1 MTTTPKSRCVITVS
15 RNFISLKSSEY
26 LILICRDRDAN
37 ESSLPVT
44 NVEHDNIKRPQ
55 FTPEKLP
62 QTVETVNHFHRSKKN
77 QEEQDKRNRSQNNDK
92 EQKHQKP
99 Q

>member
-44 NVEHDNIKRPQ
+44 NVEHDNIKRPRYTGKVALDCKNCQ
-55 FTPEKLP
+55 SFSQIKEKLGWTR
-62 QTVETVNHFHRSKKN
+62 QKK
-77 QEEQDKRNRSQNNDK
+77 QEPK
-92 EQKHQKP
+92 
-99 Q
+99 

>member
-44 NVEHDNIKRPQ
+44 NVEHDNMRPWYTGKVALDCRNCQSFSQIK
-55 FTPEKLP
+55 EKLGWTR
-62 QTVETVNHFHRSKKN
+62 QKK
-77 QEEQDKRNRSQNNDK
+77 QEPK
-92 EQKHQKP
+92 
-99 Q
+99 